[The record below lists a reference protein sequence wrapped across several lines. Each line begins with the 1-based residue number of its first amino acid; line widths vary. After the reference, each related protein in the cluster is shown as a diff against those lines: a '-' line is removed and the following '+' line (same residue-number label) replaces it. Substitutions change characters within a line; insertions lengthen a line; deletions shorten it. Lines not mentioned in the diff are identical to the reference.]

1 MAEEITTLL
10 LTTDMTTD
18 VLLSSSTT
26 IDPYHCDSEIDYS
39 PCICSRF
46 NMIEPHFNCSLVPMI
61 DIRDGVFSRLYSNY
75 YLGFLDL
82 TPLADD
88 IIPEN
93 FLGFSVERLN
103 WFYLRCE
110 NVNGL
115 LEVNASAFENN
126 ITTTQFN
133 NLVTYNCNFANLSFL
148 SGMRHLDQL
157 YFENSSNLYD
167 VLKSIPSEFQLDLLI
182 ITKCNL
188 LDLITEFAP
197 LSRGLIELKVYENE
211 KMNDATIDL
220 FLEWMLATS
229 INLLKKF
236 YVYNNGLTRFPST
249 ELWRFKKLSFF
260 RIDGNILQS
269 GILKR
274 GSLRFTAPVL
284 AIMLDNC
291 GINTIEPGTFEGTA
305 MKIWNCIVVLMNS
318 QLNQIFL

>member
-1 MAEEITTLL
+1 MMTEETIIPTSSM
-10 LTTDMTTD
+10 TTDMTTEV
-18 VLLSSSTT
+18 VLSSTT
-26 IDPYHCDSEIDYS
+26 IDPYQCDSEIDYF
-39 PCICSRF
+39 PCICSKF

-82 TPLADD
+82 TPPADD
-88 IIPEN
+88 IIPGN

-115 LEVNASAFENN
+115 LEVNPSAFENN
-126 ITTTQFN
+126 ITTTEFN

-157 YFENSSNLYD
+157 YFENSSNLCD
-167 VLKSIPSEFQLDLLI
+167 VLKSIPFEFQLDLLI

-188 LDLITEFAP
+188 LDLITEFPP
-197 LSRGLIELKVYENE
+197 LSRGLIELKIYEHE
-211 KMNDATIDL
+211 KVNDATIDL

-229 INLLKKF
+229 IDLLRKF
-236 YVYNNGLTRFPST
+236 YVYNNELTRFPSIT

-260 RIDGNILQS
+260 RIDGNIIQS
-269 GILKR
+269 GILKK
-274 GSLRFTAPVL
+274 GSLRFTTQVL
-284 AIMLDNC
+284 LVRLDNC
-291 GINTIEPGTFEGTA
+291 GINTLAPGTFEGT
-305 MKIWNCIVVLMNS
+305 I
-318 QLNQIFL
+318 

>member
-1 MAEEITTLL
+1 
-10 LTTDMTTD
+10 
-18 VLLSSSTT
+18 
-26 IDPYHCDSEIDYS
+26 
-39 PCICSRF
+39 
-46 NMIEPHFNCSLVPMI
+46 MIEPHFNCSLVPMI

-103 WFYLRCE
+103 WFYLRCD

-115 LEVNASAFENN
+115 LEANQLAFESN
-126 ITTTQFN
+126 ITTIEFN
-133 NLVTYNCNFANLSFL
+133 NLVTYNCNFVNLSFL

-167 VLKSIPSEFQLDLLI
+167 VLKSIPLKFQVDLLV
-182 ITKCNL
+182 ITKCSL
-188 LDLITEFAP
+188 LDLITEFPP
-197 LSRGLIELKVYENE
+197 LSRGLIELKVHENE

-220 FLEWMLATS
+220 FLEWMSTTS
-229 INLLKKF
+229 IELLRKF
-236 YVYNNGLTRFPST
+236 YVYNNGLTRLPST

-269 GILKR
+269 GIVKK
-274 GSLRFTAPVL
+274 GSLRFITQVL
-284 AIMLDNC
+284 LVMLDNC
-291 GINTIEPGTFEGTA
+291 GIHTIEPGTFEGTYI
-305 MKIWNCIVVLMNS
+305 KTVNII
-318 QLNQIFL
+318 I